1 MGNSEYNPEAEVFP
15 LNQKIGK
22 FIRDR
27 VRQKD
32 FWFAYAQMMIG
43 CILGGAAYPLF
54 LTPNHIAPGG
64 LTGIAVI
71 FNYLWQVPVGTVSLL
86 LNVPLFVV
94 GYHTM
99 GKVFA
104 FRSLVATLLFYL
116 MIDILPLQPMTEDP
130 LLSTLFGGVLLG
142 IGLGL
147 ILRGGATTGGT
158 DMLAKMVHRRLQFIS
173 TGTFLFAFDFLVV
186 SASGMIIGATEAL
199 YALINIYV
207 TSRVI
212 DALVMGFSGNKA
224 CLIISAAWE
233 TIMRRIM
240 DEMDRGVTLLSAKG
254 GYTGE
259 ERPTIYCV
267 ISRAEIM
274 ALKQIVQEE
283 DEGAFMTIM
292 EAHEAIGDGFSGM
305 QDNEN
310 G

>member
-1 MGNSEYNPEAEVFP
+1 MVT
-15 LNQKIGK
+15 IG
-22 FIRDR
+22 
-27 VRQKD
+27 
-32 FWFAYAQMMIG
+32 
-43 CILGGAAYPLF
+43 
-54 LTPNHIAPGG
+54 
-64 LTGIAVI
+64 
-71 FNYLWQVPVGTVSLL
+71 
-86 LNVPLFVV
+86 
-94 GYHTM
+94 
-99 GKVFA
+99 
-104 FRSLVATLLFYL
+104 
-116 MIDILPLQPMTEDP
+116 
-130 LLSTLFGGVLLG
+130 STLV
-142 IGLGL
+142 
-147 ILRGGATTGGT
+147 
-158 DMLAKMVHRRLQFIS
+158 
-173 TGTFLFAFDFLVV
+173 
-186 SASGMIIGATEAL
+186 SGMIIGATEAL

-274 ALKQIVQEE
+274 ALKQIIQEE